1 MEVKMEETKPA
12 GYPSI
17 DRPWL
22 KYYSE
27 EAIHASLP
35 ECTAYE
41 LIRRGND
48 GHLNDIALIYFDRKI
63 SYGQMFDGIES
74 AAKAF
79 AALGI
84 MQGDIV
90 ILCMVNMPETI
101 YALYAL
107 DRLGA
112 VANLI
117 DPRTNVEQL
126 RNYIT
131 ECSAKLVVTVDIAYP
146 IIQQAAKETTV
157 EKIVAISPADS
168 LPLVKRIAYRLKNK
182 APALASGSM
191 RWADFIAHGVNASP
205 EYALY
210 KKNRCFVIAHTGG
223 TTGVPKGVMLSD
235 DNINAVAHGYRYLDI
250 PFERQHKYFD
260 DLPPFIIYGLTLA
273 IHTTLCYGLQV
284 ILYPKFDSKRFPKLF
299 AKYRPNHFSAL
310 ADHLKY
316 LAEDPLTKDMNLSFL
331 VSAGVGGDTLNAE
344 TERAVNEYLKRN
356 GCLYEVVKGYGMTE
370 LCAIS
375 VCSFRGANAIGSVGV
390 PLVSNTIKIVDMD
403 TGKELSYNQTGEI
416 WISAPSAMLGY
427 YKNQKET
434 NDVLVTDENG
444 IRWVKTGDLGRM
456 NSDGLLFHEGRI
468 RRIYLTTFEGQPAKI
483 FPGLIESAVKE
494 LPDVFDCTAVA
505 RFRAG
510 SAYYE
515 PVAYVIPHPEHKPL
529 DTLKKELQHICTKSL
544 PSYMRPVE
552 YRFVAEFPHTP
563 IGKIDFR
570 ALERMAAE
578 AWA

>member
-1 MEVKMEETKPA
+1 MEETKPA

>member
-1 MEVKMEETKPA
+1 MEEKKLT

-17 DRPWL
+17 DKPWL

-27 EAIHASLP
+27 EAIHAPLP

-41 LIRRGND
+41 RIRRGNN
-48 GHLNDIALIYFDRKI
+48 GHPDDIALIYFDRKI
-63 SYGQMFDGIES
+63 TYRQLFDGIER

-84 MQGDIV
+84 AQGDIV
-90 ILCMVNMPETI
+90 ILCVVNMPEAV

-117 DPRTNVEQL
+117 DPRTNAEQL
-126 RNYIT
+126 RNYIN
-131 ECSAKLVVTVDIAYP
+131 ECDAKLVVTVDLAYS
-146 IIQQAAKETTV
+146 IIQQASNETTV
-157 EKIVAISPADS
+157 ERIITISPSDS
-168 LPLVKRIAYRLKNK
+168 LPPVKRIAYLLKNK
-182 APALASGSM
+182 APALASGDM
-191 RWADFIAHGVNASP
+191 CWADFIARGGAVSP
-205 EYALY
+205 EYAPY
-210 KKNRCFVIAHTGG
+210 EKNRCFVIAHTGG
-223 TTGVPKGVMLSD
+223 TTGIPKGVMLSD
-235 DNINAVAHGYRYLDI
+235 DNINAVAHGYQYLDI

-284 ILYPKFDSKRFPKLF
+284 ILYPKFDSKGFPRLF
-299 AKYRPNHFSAL
+299 AKYKPNHFSAL

-316 LAEDPLTKDMNLSFL
+316 LAEDPLTKNMNLSFL
-331 VSAGVGGDTLNAE
+331 ISAGVGGDTLNAE
-344 TERAVNEYLKRN
+344 TERTVNEYLKRN

-370 LCAIS
+370 LCATS
-375 VCSFRGANAIGSVGV
+375 VISFRGANAIGSVGV
-390 PLVSNTIKIVDMD
+390 PLVSNTIKIVDID
-403 TGKELSYNQTGEI
+403 AGKELSYNQTGEI

-427 YKNQKET
+427 YKNQNET
-434 NDVLVTDENG
+434 NEILATDENG
-444 IRWVKTGDLGRM
+444 TRWVKTGDLGRM

-483 FPGLIESAVKE
+483 FPGLIESSVKE
-494 LPDVFDCTAVA
+494 LPDIFDCTAVA

-515 PVAYVIPHPEHKPL
+515 PVAYVILHPEHRPL
-529 DTLKKELQHICTKSL
+529 DTLTKDLQCICAKSL
-544 PSYMRPVE
+544 PTYMQPVE
-552 YRFVAEFPHTP
+552 YRFVTEFPHTP
-563 IGKIDFR
+563 IGKVDYR
-570 ALERMAAE
+570 ALERMAAKTRR
-578 AWA
+578 